1 MSNIRIR
8 TTPGGSDKFLNVKL
22 DQKFDFIEI
31 LSLKLSQEEVY
42 QKYCSDYGAVVG
54 RVIVNNG
61 LGVPNAKVSIFI
73 PIDDI
78 DKEDSEI
85 FGLYPYEE
93 VSDINSDG
101 LRYNLLPKNNET
113 NNNCFT
119 PIGSFPTKREVQD
132 NDEFL
137 YIYCKYYK
145 FTTTT
150 NISGDYMFFGVPIG
164 TYQLHVDA
172 DMSDIGLLSQYPY
185 DLIREGYNEKLFE
198 NGTKFK
204 SNSNLNTLAQL
215 KTFTPISIDV
225 QPFWGDIDNCQ
236 VGISR
241 LDVDLSI
248 NIKSNAIFIG
258 SVITDTDKNS
268 INFSCRPRVK
278 VGLLKEMITGPGRIE
293 MIRKNEFGET
303 ERYDVEGGELID
315 DNGTWAYQVP
325 MNLDYIIT
333 DEFGNLQVTDDKSR
347 GLPTRARVRFRIK
360 MNQNGG
366 EGRLRSRASYLVPN
380 NPKPGFSGDYTFDER
395 TRDDSFIDLYWNKI
409 YTVSNYIS
417 RVQKNNN
424 AGNRNFIGI
433 KNTDDSGSNLNF
445 PFNRFDVGEFGGID
459 FDFYNDWV
467 NGSLYF
473 FMFKYKERNLLSNNF
488 CKSSFLYS
496 IKTVDTC
503 TNCKPQNHKT
513 NTQAF
518 PNKYIDNSVIDID
531 TNGLII
537 QDESGDNELYYTSVN
552 FKNIKLYST
561 DIVNLG
567 SILDCDWQGKPIFY
581 KYLPDTTFNI
591 QPEDPENHEGGQ
603 YDGEVEVSGYKKV
616 FIDNGTF
623 SYVKGYNCN
632 NVKRICELG
641 VGLDEDRR
649 DIGGIGVDNEIVNN
663 DVESP
668 TIRGLFAY
676 LNDENINQI
685 RPIVFDLN
693 SRYDYSYPEY
703 KIFRGYNTFTTN
715 TTIWQFKKS
724 LYFYFGLI
732 PGKSALNKMYVKY
745 LSECNETISSD
756 LKVIIDN
763 IINDGITGFGTGEI
777 TFHIEGGVGP
787 YTFQWLGPTYN
798 GIQYQCPDQNNS
810 LPQTSCGNEDGSSF
824 TLENLLGGQYTVI
837 VNDSSGQQTTTTV
850 NLSGINSVQCQ
861 ITPTPVNNSG
871 NGKININ
878 ITGGAGPYTVTI
890 NGITDPLFTDSFI
903 TNSQVT
909 CYGDC
914 LNNINNLPVGDYVVT
929 VVDSGIQVTINGQ
942 QTTINTQCSSSFI
955 ISEPSSITL
964 NITQVNPPC
973 YGELGSGYL
982 TVNGGVP
989 PFNISWLLT
998 STNNINNQQLVGTV
1012 ISTSIQPSN
1021 LVSGTY
1027 MINVTDLAGN
1037 FETTSIVISE
1047 PTAIQINQISTNAPG
1062 YALSASGSVNFT
1074 LSDNQPPYTISVEN
1088 NNSGQSSLIVSQTN
1102 SIIIND
1108 LLPEQYNITINNVN
1122 GCETTFSPTIP
1133 LPQYGLLYVRAFIRN
1148 WVIDGVNKTRV
1159 IVRFRGGHGNAY
1171 HFRLPNGNWVNLSDP
1186 YPHIQYLSPLPQHD
1200 DNTLSNDYVV
1210 YQSTTLIDNQ
1220 PSFEFQFWLSDSPSG
1235 SEFQPFDFDYYLT
1248 DNNQEGNYAMFMGR
1262 LSINQNGFNNGT
1274 QDSHYGTLSPYGF
1287 YSYRNNNNTPVFG
1300 NTPQGVLIT
1309 QP

>member
-85 FGLYPYEE
+85 FGLYPYEK

-119 PIGSFPTKREVQD
+119 TIGSFPTKREVQD
-132 NDEFL
+132 NDDFL

-150 NISGDYMFFGVPIG
+150 NISGDYMFFGVPTG
-164 TYQLHVDA
+164 TYQVHVDT

-215 KTFTPISIDV
+215 KTFTPVSVNV
-225 QPFWGDIDNCQ
+225 QPFWGDIENCQ

-241 LDVDLSI
+241 LDIDLGI
-248 NIKSNAIFIG
+248 NIKSHAIFIG
-258 SVITDTDKNS
+258 SVITDNDKNS
-268 INFSCRPRVK
+268 INYSCRPRVK
-278 VGLLKEMITGPGRIE
+278 VGALKEMVTGSGRIE
-293 MIRKNEFGET
+293 MIRKNELGET
-303 ERYDVEGGELID
+303 ERYDVEDGEVID

-347 GLPTRARVRFRIK
+347 GLPTRAKVRFRIK

-380 NPKPGFSGDYTFDER
+380 NPKPGLSGDYTFNET

-417 RVQKNNN
+417 RIQINNNN
-424 AGNRNFIGI
+424 AGNRNFIGV

-445 PFNRFDVGEFGGID
+445 PFNRFNVGALGGIN

-473 FMFKYKERNLLSNNF
+473 FMFKYKKRYSLPDKF
-488 CKSSFLYS
+488 CRANSFYG
-496 IKTVDTC
+496 IRFIDTC
-503 TNCKPQNHKT
+503 TNCKPQNYKT
-513 NTQAF
+513 NTQVT
-518 PNKYIDNSVIDID
+518 PNLYVDNSVIE
-531 TNGLII
+531 TNSDGLII
-537 QDESGDNELYYTSVN
+537 QDSTINELYYKSTTFEN
-552 FKNIKLYST
+552 LRLYAT

-567 SILDCDWQGKPIFY
+567 SILDCDWQGLPVFY
-581 KYLPDTTFNI
+581 KYLQDTTFNI
-591 QPEDPENHEGGQ
+591 QPEDPEYHEGGQ
-603 YDGEVEVSGYKKV
+603 YNGQVEVSGYKKV
-616 FIDNGTF
+616 FIDNGTL

-649 DIGGIGVDNEIVNN
+649 DIGGSAANN
-663 DVESP
+663 KILNSDVESP
-668 TIRGLFAY
+668 AIRGLFIY
-676 LNDENINQI
+676 LNDDTVNQI
-685 RPIVFDLN
+685 SPVRFDLN
-693 SRYDYSYPEY
+693 NEYNYAQIEY
-703 KIFRGYNTFTTN
+703 KKFRGYDTLIQTPEI
-715 TTIWQFKKS
+715 IWQFKKS

-732 PGKSALNKMYVKY
+732 PGKSSLQKMYTKY
-745 LSECNETISSD
+745 FSECENIISSD
-756 LKVIIDN
+756 LKVIITN
-763 IINDGITGFGTGEI
+763 IVNDGVNGFGSGEI
-777 TFHIEGGVGP
+777 TFQIEGGIGP

-798 GIQYQCPDQNNS
+798 GIQYQCPDPNNTLNQNN
-810 LPQTSCGNEDGSSF
+810 CGNSDGSSF
-824 TLENLLGGQYTVI
+824 TLNNLLGGQYTVI
-837 VNDSSGQQTTTTV
+837 VNDSNGQQTSRTV
-850 NLSGINSVQCQ
+850 NLTGLNSVQCE
-861 ITPTPVNNSG
+861 ITPVPINNSG
-871 NGKININ
+871 NGSININ
-878 ITGGAGPYTVTI
+878 ITGGAAPYTVNI
-890 NGITDPLFTDSFI
+890 NGITNQSFSETFI
-903 TNSQVT
+903 TNNQFN

-914 LNNINNLPVGDYVVT
+914 LNNLNTLPIGDYVVT

-942 QTTINTQCSSSFI
+942 QTTINTQCSSLVT
-955 ISEPSSITL
+955 ISEPSNMVLST
-964 NITQVNPPC
+964 NKNEPQC
-973 YGELGSGYL
+973 YGEVGSAYL
-982 TVNGGVP
+982 TVDGGLP
-989 PFNISWLLT
+989 PFNISWVLT
-998 STNNINNQQLVGTV
+998 STNNIAHQALVGTI
-1012 ISTSIQPSN
+1012 ISTNIQPNN

-1027 MINVTDLAGN
+1027 TINVTDLAGN
-1037 FETTSIVISE
+1037 FETTTMVMNE
-1047 PTAIQINQISTNAPG
+1047 PPAIQINQININAPG
-1062 YALSASGSVNFT
+1062 YALSASGSINFT
-1074 LSDNQPPYTISVEN
+1074 ISDNQPPYIIDIEN
-1088 NNSGQSSLIVSQTN
+1088 NNVVNTIVSPSN
-1102 SIIIND
+1102 LISIDN
-1108 LLPEQYNITINNVN
+1108 LLAQQYNITITNNN
-1122 GCETTFSPTIP
+1122 NCQSTLSPVVP

-1159 IVRFRGGHGNAY
+1159 IIRFKGGHGNGY
-1171 HFRLPNGNWVNLSDP
+1171 HFRLPNGNWINLGDP
-1186 YPHIQYLSPLPQHD
+1186 YPHIQYLAPLPQHD
-1200 DNTLSNDYVV
+1200 ENTLSNDYVV
-1210 YQSTTLIDNQ
+1210 YQSTTQVNNEA
-1220 PSFEFQFWLSDSPSG
+1220 SFEFQFWASDSPNNP
-1235 SEFQPFDFDYYLT
+1235 EFQPFEFDYYLT
-1248 DNNQEGNYAMFMGR
+1248 DNNQQSTYAMFMGKI
-1262 LSINQNGFNNGT
+1262 SINQNSFNNGS
-1274 QDSHYGTLSPYGF
+1274 QDSHYGTLVPYGF
-1287 YSYRNNNNTPVFG
+1287 YSYRNNNNTPAFG
-1300 NTPQGVLIT
+1300 NTPQGILLT